1 MTLAAKRY
9 SVLFLVAVFVTSAA
23 AYDHPLES
31 SAIRDAYFI
40 GDDNYQSVQFLSAY
54 VKALPAAKS
63 GPYVAQ
69 IEVRTPFAQV
79 VQSAREHSVGYSAQ
93 QAEQDYLQNQNR
105 VQVRVQILFA
115 PAFGVSNIVQPPA
128 ACQGVNR
135 MNSALDCFHGFRFRF
150 SQSSQDKAKSIQPRE
165 TYGVPIYSGGG
176 DYSGASFN
184 GGDVWFTFRASQIA
198 SASLHVS
205 VTRPD
210 GQKFSADFDLSTL
223 R

>member
-1 MTLAAKRY
+1 MTPAAKRY
-9 SVLFLVAVFVTSAA
+9 PLLFLIAVVVTSAA

-31 SAIRDAYFI
+31 SAIRDAYFL
-40 GDDNYQSVQFLSAY
+40 GADNHQSVQFFSAY
-54 VKALPAAKS
+54 VKALPATKS
-63 GPYVAQ
+63 APYVTQ
-69 IEVRTPFAQV
+69 IEVRTPFGQV
-79 VQSAREHSVGYSAQ
+79 VQSAREHSVGYSAE

-115 PAFGVSNIVQPPA
+115 PAFAGSNIVQPPA

-135 MNSALDCFHGFRFRF
+135 MNSALDCFHGFGFRF

-165 TYGVPIYSGGG
+165 TYGVPIYCDGGG
-176 DYSGASFN
+176 SGAGFN
-184 GGDVWFTFRASQIA
+184 GGDIWFTFRASQIA
-198 SASLHVS
+198 SAPLHVS

-210 GQKFSADFDLSTL
+210 GEEFSADFDLATL

>member
-1 MTLAAKRY
+1 MTPAAKRCPL
-9 SVLFLVAVFVTSAA
+9 LFLIAVFITSAA

-31 SAIRDAYFI
+31 SAIRDAYFL
-40 GDDNYQSVQFLSAY
+40 GADNHQSVQFLSAY

-63 GPYVAQ
+63 APYVTQ

-105 VQVRVQILFA
+105 VQVRVQFLFA

-128 ACQGVNR
+128 ACQGVQR
-135 MNSALDCFHGFRFRF
+135 MNSALDCFHDFRFRF
-150 SQSSQDKAKSIQPRE
+150 QQNQNKGKFIQPQNS
-165 TYGVPIYSGGG
+165 YVVPIYTGGDGSVFSGG
-176 DYSGASFN
+176 DI
-184 GGDVWFTFRASQIA
+184 WFTFRASQIA
-198 SASLHVS
+198 SAPLHVS

-210 GQKFSADFDLSTL
+210 GQKFSADFDLTTL

>member
-23 AYDHPLES
+23 AYDHPLQS
-31 SAIRDAYFI
+31 SAIRDAYFL
-40 GDDNYQSVQFLSAY
+40 GADNHQSAKFLSAY

-63 GPYVAQ
+63 APYVTQ

-115 PAFGVSNIVQPPA
+115 PAFAVSNIVQPPA
-128 ACQGVNR
+128 ACQGIQR

-150 SQSSQDKAKSIQPRE
+150 SQSSQDQAKSIHPRE

-176 DYSGASFN
+176 DSSGASFN

-198 SASLHVS
+198 SAPLHVS

-210 GQKFSADFDLSTL
+210 GQKFSADFDLTKL